1 MKLKQYYPFI
11 IPTISLLLVLF
22 LAFRWYNTRT
32 QRDVADITQVEIED
46 LTQEELQI
54 VQGTQDVSTVEL
66 ESEPQ
71 EPAVGQVRFKSE
83 GDRVLLTVSADL
95 PELENSYYQ
104 VWLSAQDL
112 QPQPAFRLERSKAGY
127 LGSASI
133 SKDQLPLEVIV
144 TDQTGVTD
152 SVMGKQLLRG
162 MIELDEVDEVDEI
175 EEVEVENN

>member
-32 QRDVADITQVEIED
+32 QRDMNADITQVEIED

-54 VQGTQDVSTVEL
+54 VQGTQDVSTVDLEPETQEL
-66 ESEPQ
+66 
-71 EPAVGQVRFKSE
+71 AVGQVRYKSE
-83 GDRVLLTVSADL
+83 GDKILLTVSADL
-95 PELENSYYQ
+95 PELEGSYYQ
-104 VWLSAQDL
+104 VWLSADGL

-144 TDQTGVTD
+144 TDQTGVTEL
-152 SVMGKQLLRG
+152 VMGKQLLRG
-162 MIELDEVDEVDEI
+162 MMEPEEI
-175 EEVEVENN
+175 ETENN